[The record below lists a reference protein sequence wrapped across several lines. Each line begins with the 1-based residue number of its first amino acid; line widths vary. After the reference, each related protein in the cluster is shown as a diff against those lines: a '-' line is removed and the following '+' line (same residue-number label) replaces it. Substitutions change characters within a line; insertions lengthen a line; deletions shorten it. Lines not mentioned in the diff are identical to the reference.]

1 MNKAYERYLKDEDY
15 RATLLAAARRERIET
30 ISRLIIKPFLAL
42 LKRPP
47 LRQGRMLR
55 RSAYS

>member
-1 MNKAYERYLKDEDY
+1 MNKAYERYRTDEVY
-15 RATLLAAARRERIET
+15 RASVLDAARRERIET
-30 ISRLIIKPFLAL
+30 IRRLIIKPLLAL

>member
-1 MNKAYERYLKDEDY
+1 MNKAYERYLRDENY
-15 RATLLAAARRERIET
+15 RATILAAARRERIEA
-30 ISRLIIKPFLAL
+30 IRRFIVKPLLAL

-47 LRQGRMLR
+47 RRQTRMLR